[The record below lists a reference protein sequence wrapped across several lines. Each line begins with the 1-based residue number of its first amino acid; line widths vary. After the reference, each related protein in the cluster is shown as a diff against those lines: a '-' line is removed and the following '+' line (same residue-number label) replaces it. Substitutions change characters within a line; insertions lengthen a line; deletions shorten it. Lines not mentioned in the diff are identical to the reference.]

1 MTPPAQLQPKEPSP
15 PPPRP
20 RNIFDE
26 LLDGYEDVFARLIAK
41 GYRIIFQ
48 IFYFK
53 IIFR

>member
-48 IFYFK
+48 IFY
-53 IIFR
+53 